1 MVSMPSG
8 LAEIDVEFFFK
19 AADELSHVERI
30 DAETFERRVDGDRF
44 RLDVEVFVEYFL
56 DRVESCHGA
65 ILSVLPFQLRYRKR
79 LSPFQLLLRIPL
91 LLPG

>member
-30 DAETFERRVDGDRF
+30 DAETFERRIDSDRF
-44 RLDVEVFVEYFL
+44 RARCRGF
-56 DRVESCHGA
+56 R
-65 ILSVLPFQLRYRKR
+65 
-79 LSPFQLLLRIPL
+79 
-91 LLPG
+91 